1 MLTANIASLFDLY
14 GVEKGLEHFRSSS
27 RLNFLHFRY
36 YLLQEVFITL
46 SNTTTLAD
54 IRNFESKIEEVSKHF
69 MNIVTHIFFFTS
81 SSTIQFI
88 DLLAG
93 VSQEVSCFVR
103 KYCS

>member
-1 MLTANIASLFDLY
+1 MNHKILNKLFDYTQVLTANIASLFDLY

-54 IRNFESKIEEVSKHF
+54 IRNFESKIEEVSK
-69 MNIVTHIFFFTS
+69 TH
-81 SSTIQFI
+81 
-88 DLLAG
+88 
-93 VSQEVSCFVR
+93 CFEQSEFQLKKISFVFR
-103 KYCS
+103 